1 MDKEKSNTEVNE
13 VIQDEVVLVPEKSV
27 KKDKGAG
34 ESKKPVKKLK
44 DVSESKKT
52 ASKDDDSLLAK
63 KTITQDQVLL
73 ASLKLFSEKGYF
85 NTSLSD
91 IKDAVGIKTTSGI
104 YQHFKNKQAIAEA
117 LYGNILDSLSIS
129 IDDIRRRNRKA
140 SEQLRE
146 VVDLLFKLT
155 EDAPEVIKFLL
166 VVNIQEILPEEKPLI
181 ETAPFN
187 KIRRVIQN
195 GIKDGEIRSI
205 DPLLAY
211 SYFFGIIKHT
221 LSLVLSGDLTK
232 GASSYQAQAW
242 LSAWSS
248 IVKK

>member
-1 MDKEKSNTEVNE
+1 MDTEN
-13 VIQDEVVLVPEKSV
+13 
-27 KKDKGAG
+27 
-34 ESKKPVKKLK
+34 
-44 DVSESKKT
+44 KT
-52 ASKDDDSLLAK
+52 TAK
-63 KTITQDQVLL
+63 KAVTEDEILL

-117 LYGNILDSLSIS
+117 LYENVLDSLSIS

-146 VVDLLFKLT
+146 IVDLLFSLT
-155 EDAPEVIKFLL
+155 DEAPEVIKLLLFL
-166 VVNIQEILPEEKPLI
+166 NIREILPEQTSLL

-187 KIRRVIQN
+187 KIKRVIQN

-205 DPLLAY
+205 DSLLAY
-211 SYFFGIIKHT
+211 SYFFGIIRHT
-221 LSLVLSGDLTK
+221 LSLVLSDDLPK
-232 GASSYQAQAW
+232 DADSYQSQAW
-242 LSAWSS
+242 LAAWSS
-248 IVKK
+248 IAKK